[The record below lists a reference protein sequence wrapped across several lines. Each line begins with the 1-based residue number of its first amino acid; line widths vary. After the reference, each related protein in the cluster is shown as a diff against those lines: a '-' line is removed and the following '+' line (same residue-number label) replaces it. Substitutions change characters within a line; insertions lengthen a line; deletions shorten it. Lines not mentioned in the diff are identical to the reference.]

1 MRARPK
7 LIYTVLLLLFFI
19 NLTFGQFKRTDSIG
33 NFYVIENQLMWQKT
47 YPLDD
52 VNELDE
58 HLKNNHFTSTLDILN
73 YKTSAQSNISFIEG
87 INLPQ
92 YTNKGFQAFIVID
105 LIQDRYRVTV
115 REISFPE
122 YVQTSYYNGFRD
134 DRGGALNHY
143 ILRTSDH
150 EIKRN
155 SGTYNVL
162 ATFDNSFEAVF
173 NLNWEEEY

>member
-1 MRARPK
+1 MKTNRNLFCAVV
-7 LIYTVLLLLFFI
+7 TLLLFT
-19 NLTFGQFKRTDSIG
+19 NLMFAQFNKTDSIG
-33 NFYVIENQLMWQKT
+33 NFYVIKNKLMWQKN

-73 YKTSAQSNISFIEG
+73 YNTSAKSMISYIEG
-87 INLPQ
+87 VNLPQ
-92 YTNKGFQAFIVID
+92 YTKQGFEAFIIID

-115 REISFPE
+115 RDITFPE
-122 YVQTSYYNGFRD
+122 YVQTSYYNGFKD
-134 DRGGALNHY
+134 NRGGTLDHY

-162 ATFDNSFEAVF
+162 ATFNSSFDAAF
-173 NLNWEEEY
+173 NLNEE